1 MKEKIEYESYVATD
15 AETGE
20 HYWDR
25 REVKRLVPE
34 ESDRIDEVLN
44 ILKGS
49 TTPEEVRKKYR
60 ITSLNSIYTW
70 IGKYVSANE
79 VLSLQDQT
87 EEEMAKKS
95 KDDQIRELKA
105 ALKKARKEAEIERLR
120 AHAYDTMI
128 NLAEETFNIPIRKNL
143 APNSKSASQ
152 GV

>member
-15 AETGE
+15 EETGE
-20 HYWDR
+20 RYWDR
-25 REVKRLVPE
+25 REVKRMVPE

-44 ILKGS
+44 ILQGL

-87 EEEMAKKS
+87 EEEMSKKS

-105 ALKKARKEAEIERLR
+105 ALKKAQKEAEIERLR

-128 NLAEETFNIPIRKNL
+128 NLAEETFNIPIRK
-143 APNSKSASQ
+143 KSGTKQ
-152 GV
+152 

>member
-15 AETGE
+15 TETGE
-20 HYWDR
+20 RYWDR

-34 ESDRIDEVLN
+34 ESDKVDEVLN
-44 ILKGS
+44 ILQGL

-105 ALKKARKEAEIERLR
+105 ALKKAQKEAEIERLR
-120 AHAYDTMI
+120 AHAYDTM
-128 NLAEETFNIPIRKNL
+128 
-143 APNSKSASQ
+143 
-152 GV
+152 

>member
-1 MKEKIEYESYVATD
+1 MKEKIELESYIATD
-15 AETGE
+15 EETGE
-20 HYWDR
+20 RYWDR

-44 ILKGS
+44 ILQGL

-105 ALKKARKEAEIERLR
+105 ALRKAQKEAEIERLR

-128 NLAEETFNIPIRKNL
+128 NLAEETFNIPIRK
-143 APNSKSASQ
+143 KSGTKQ
-152 GV
+152 

>member
-1 MKEKIEYESYVATD
+1 MKEKIEYESYIATD
-15 AETGE
+15 EETGE
-20 HYWDR
+20 RYWDR

-44 ILKGS
+44 ILQGL
-49 TTPEEVRKKYR
+49 TTPEEVKKKYR

-105 ALKKARKEAEIERLR
+105 ALKKAQKEAEIERLR

-128 NLAEETFNIPIRKNL
+128 NLAEETFNIPIRK
-143 APNSKSASQ
+143 KSGTKQ
-152 GV
+152 

>member
-15 AETGE
+15 EETGE
-20 HYWDR
+20 RYWDR
-25 REVKRLVPE
+25 REVKRMVPE

-44 ILKGS
+44 ILQGL

-105 ALKKARKEAEIERLR
+105 ALKKAQKEAEIERLR

-128 NLAEETFNIPIRKNL
+128 NLAEETFNIPIRK
-143 APNSKSASQ
+143 KSGTKQ
-152 GV
+152 

>member
-1 MKEKIEYESYVATD
+1 MKEKIEYETYVATD
-15 AETGE
+15 EETGE
-20 HYWDR
+20 RYWDR
-25 REVKRLVPE
+25 REVKRMVPE

-44 ILKGS
+44 ILQGL

-105 ALKKARKEAEIERLR
+105 ALKKAQKEAEIERLR

-128 NLAEETFNIPIRKNL
+128 NLAEETFNIPIRK
-143 APNSKSASQ
+143 KSGTKQ
-152 GV
+152 

>member
-1 MKEKIEYESYVATD
+1 MKETVKEIPIWER
-15 AETGE
+15 
-20 HYWDR
+20 DR
-25 REVKRLVPE
+25 DGAITFQGYHKVVKRTLE
-34 ESDRIDEVLN
+34 ESDRVEEVLN
-44 ILKGS
+44 ILRGA
-49 TTPEEVRKKYR
+49 TTPEEVQKKYR

-105 ALKKARKEAEIERLR
+105 ALKKAQKEAEIERLR

-128 NLAEETFNIPIRKNL
+128 NLAEETFNIPIRK
-143 APNSKSASQ
+143 KSGTKQ
-152 GV
+152 